1 MTDESYIKLTLEL
14 AKKGRGSVSPNPLVG
29 CIIIKDDRIIG
40 AGFHKEYG
48 GKHAEINAIDSAK
61 ENVEGSTLYVNLE
74 PCSHQGNTPPCADK
88 IIEKKIK
95 KVVIGTM
102 DMNPQVSGAGIKK
115 LKKAGI
121 EVKVGVLE
129 NECVNLNKFFF
140 KYITKKIPYVTLKV
154 AQTIDGKIADGGGGS
169 KWITSLPS
177 RRYVHSLR
185 SQYDAV
191 FIGSGT
197 LIKDDPSLT
206 VRLTEGRNPQRIVL
220 DTNLKIK
227 TSHKIFSNNSDKKL
241 ILITS
246 KSSMSRERK
255 LRKLEK
261 LGVEVLFVKKEG
273 PNRLSLKNT
282 LRELGKSSISSI
294 LVEGGSGVFTSFI
307 HQNLFDDI
315 MVFLSPKILGDGI
328 PAIGDIG
335 ITNIKRAQKIKI
347 DHFEKIGEDLLVDLV
362 K

>member
-14 AKKGRGSVSPNPLVG
+14 AKKGRGFVSPNPLVG
-29 CIIIKDDRIIG
+29 CIIIKEDRIIG

-61 ENVEGSTLYVNLE
+61 VNVEGSTLYVNLE
-74 PCSHQGNTPPCADK
+74 PCSHQGNTPPCVDK

-95 KVVIGTM
+95 KVIIGTM
-102 DMNPQVSGAGIKK
+102 DMNPLVSGNGIRK

-121 EVKVGVLE
+121 DVKVGVLE
-129 NECVNLNKFFF
+129 NECLILNKFFF
-140 KYITKKIPYVTLKV
+140 KFITKKTPYVTLKV
-154 AQTIDGKIADGGGGS
+154 AQTLDGKIADGDGGS

-185 SQYDAV
+185 SHYDAV
-191 FIGSGT
+191 LIGSGT

-206 VRLTEGRNPQRIVL
+206 VRLTEGRNPLRLIL
-220 DTNLKIK
+220 DTNLNLK
-227 TSHKIFSNNSDKKL
+227 TSHKIFTNNADKKL
-241 ILITS
+241 TLITS
-246 KSSMSRERK
+246 KANINRKRK
-255 LRKLEK
+255 LSRLEK
-261 LGVEVLFVKKEG
+261 LGVNVIFAKKEG
-273 PNRLSLKNT
+273 PNRLNLKSV
-282 LRELGKSSISSI
+282 LRELGKRNISSI
-294 LVEGGSGVFTSFI
+294 LVEGGGSVFTSFI
-307 HQNLFDDI
+307 QQNLFDNI
-315 MVFLSPKILGDGI
+315 LVFLSPKILGQGI

-347 DHFEKIGEDLLVDLV
+347 DRFEKIGEDLLVDLT